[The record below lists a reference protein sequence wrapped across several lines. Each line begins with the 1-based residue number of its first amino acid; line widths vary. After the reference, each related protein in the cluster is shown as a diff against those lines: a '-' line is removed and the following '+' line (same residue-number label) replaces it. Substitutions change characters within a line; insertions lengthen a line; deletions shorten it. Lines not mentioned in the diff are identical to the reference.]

1 MAEPQPDM
9 HKPIRILVVEDEP
22 IFRLG
27 LQIALEPFADQVEA
41 IGEAANAEEAVAL
54 ARRDAPDLV
63 LLDLRLP
70 ERSGL
75 GSPSLEQGIRVI
87 EQVAALS
94 RPPRVLVLSYLKDAD
109 AVFLALKAG
118 AHGYIAK
125 DDRFHGKELVESIQ
139 RLMGGEAI
147 YGPAVADLIR
157 RFFAGSDRSDIPAVE
172 KLTQRRQVLGLLARN
187 EANREIE
194 EALIISTSTVKTHVS
209 SILAKLHLR
218 SRHEVPLYRALRRKR
233 TGQRSKAHCR
243 YRSVAIRA
251 VAALRRAYSHGP
263 ARIARVAADIVAP
276 VCAPACRPSTRRSAR
291 RRVRRLPSRHRA
303 ATRCGTGVPLTFT
316 CQPETHRAG
325 SAPRP
330 VSPSLPRRQRRVRGC
345 SCRTSP
351 SPDRTQ
357 AALARRMKNL
367 PPNTDR

>member
-157 RFFAGSDRSDIPAVE
+157 RFFAERDRSDIPAVE
-172 KLTQRRQVLGLLARN
+172 KLTQREQEVLGLLARN
-187 EANREIE
+187 MTNREIE

-218 SRHEVPLYRALRRKR
+218 SRHEVPLYRALRRK
-233 TGQRSKAHCR
+233 ADW
-243 YRSVAIRA
+243 
-251 VAALRRAYSHGP
+251 AA
-263 ARIARVAADIVAP
+263 
-276 VCAPACRPSTRRSAR
+276 
-291 RRVRRLPSRHRA
+291 
-303 ATRCGTGVPLTFT
+303 
-316 CQPETHRAG
+316 
-325 SAPRP
+325 
-330 VSPSLPRRQRRVRGC
+330 
-345 SCRTSP
+345 
-351 SPDRTQ
+351 
-357 AALARRMKNL
+357 
-367 PPNTDR
+367 